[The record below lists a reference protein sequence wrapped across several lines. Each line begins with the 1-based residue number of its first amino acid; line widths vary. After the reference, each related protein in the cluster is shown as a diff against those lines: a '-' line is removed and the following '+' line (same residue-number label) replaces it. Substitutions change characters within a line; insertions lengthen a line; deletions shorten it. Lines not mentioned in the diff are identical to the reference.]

1 VQTIESFGCDIQRSD
16 KPERE
21 LSTSEIVIDRLRHT
35 THRNAAL
42 VKLVRERECAF
53 TTKDHEC
60 VDTNDLH
67 VGDRFLV
74 NAFNVSITAFAR
86 AFDKLSAIPSPEN
99 RATTRQ
105 QAAYIARR
113 QQARAS
119 GIE

>member
-21 LSTSEIVIDRLRHT
+21 LSTSEIVIDRLRHAAD
-35 THRNAAL
+35 RNAAL

-74 NAFNVSITAFAR
+74 NAFDVSIAAFAR
-86 AFDKLSAIPSPEN
+86 TLNKLPAIASSEN
-99 RATTRQ
+99 G
-105 QAAYIARR
+105 AA
-113 QQARAS
+113 
-119 GIE
+119 